1 MKRKSLIILL
11 TVIIIA
17 GCLTGLVA
25 CNNDDSGDVNEIV
38 LNGTYYLLNDGQ
50 IDLQSYI
57 IFDSITK
64 TWVDDEGMGGLYDVW
79 QDGNISMMS
88 DDYGAVNGKIDG
100 DIITLVIFGESV
112 QYRKEDIEPQTT
124 PKLQYDLSEDKS
136 YYIVVG
142 IGSESGDVVIPE
154 LYKNKPVKEIGES
167 AFVNDNTV
175 TSIKIPSSINT
186 IGAKAFYKCKA
197 LNSVD
202 IDFGVSSIGE
212 GAFAE
217 CASLSRI
224 SIPAS
229 VIKIEPATFA
239 YCLNLQSIVIPVSVT
254 NLGMATF
261 FGCKDIKV
269 YFETQHRLDNW
280 YPNWDLVSANV
291 NTGRI
296 TRLKEVE
303 WGYENIKTDP
313 NYDYV
318 IHSDKI
324 YFTKYK
330 GTDKEVT
337 VPTEIDNKEVV
348 SIGDVFTDTDI
359 TKIEIPES
367 VTNIYD
373 YAFYSCSKLTN
384 FNFPSQLK
392 RIGCSAFE
400 NCDGL
405 TSISIPESVVEIDY
419 YAFSSCVNLSTAKL
433 PMSLSSISSG
443 LFSGCENLLSV
454 NIPEGIK
461 EVGYSAFSNCKKLS
475 QIVLPDSV
483 KYVGHNAFLGCKFIK
498 EYGNGEYI
506 ASASNPYFALVYV
519 DKKTT
524 SCTIHKDTK
533 LIAEECFYEC
543 VNMTSVVIPK
553 GVDYIGQLAFSG
565 CDCMTIYCEID
576 GKPDGW
582 DENWDSYEVEN
593 FDIDNSGVLG
603 TDTELERY
611 KQQAPIVWNCNNNEC
626 ADDSNI
632 YIIADDG
639 VRYALHQVPAN
650 LENNNPWGDVA
661 RQSRALSGEVT
672 VQNEIVYKGIKYTI
686 NLTAGPFED
695 CNALESVIISEN
707 FTILESQAFANCSN
721 LREVKLPESL
731 NYIGYKAFSNC
742 SSLESIV
749 IPQNVSSIREN
760 AFLNCVSLA
769 SIEIKNNDEYDLYIY
784 DNSFEGC
791 DNIANAIIP
800 ITVLRRIPRDNL
812 KNVKITSGNYIDFE
826 LFKNHNS
833 LERVELS
840 ESITSVGSY
849 AFYNCKNLKSIK
861 LPNSLSDV
869 GDYAFTGCN
878 NLLFNEYDNGLYI
891 GNEENP
897 YMILIKAKNNNIT
910 SCVVNENT
918 IFMLSAAFWDCRK
931 IASITVPF
939 VGSNKYGNHSRFD
952 YIFAQDI
959 YSTRYTVPV
968 PTSLKEVIITGG
980 DRIGDSAFSGCSSL
994 TRVLIPTGVTSIDQW
1009 AFSNCSSISSIEI
1022 PNSVTSVGWGAFSG
1036 CSSLQF
1042 NCYDNVKYLGNE
1054 ENPYYLLMELDNK
1067 ETTNFVINTDTKLIY
1082 PYIFNSCVNLQFNEY
1097 NNALYLGDEKNPY
1110 KVLIKAKS
1118 NTITECIVNE
1128 DTEIINYSAFS
1139 DCSRLRSITLPFIG
1153 ASFEDNSRFYY
1164 IFGMDSNNI
1173 PKSLKEVIITGED
1186 SIDKMAF
1193 SGCSS
1198 LTSISIPNNVTSIG
1212 DYAFSGCSS
1221 LTSILIP
1228 NNVTSIGDYA
1238 FSGCS
1243 SLTSLEIPSRVTSIG
1258 NYVFEGCSSLTSI
1271 DIPNGVTSIGN
1282 YAFSYCG
1289 LTSVDIPS
1297 SVISIGRGAFSNCSS
1312 LASITL
1318 PFLGATKS
1326 GVDNTHFGYIFGARY
1341 NTGNFESMPANLKS
1355 VTLTG
1360 GDYIDDYAFFNCSNL
1375 TSIEIPSSVTSI
1387 GNYTFSSCG
1396 SLTSINIP
1404 SGVTSIGK
1412 SAFSGCSS
1420 LTSILIPNNITSIGD
1435 SAFSGCS
1442 SLTSLE
1448 IPSRVTSIGDYA
1460 FNECINLTKVEIP
1473 SSVIDIGF
1481 CAFWNCSNLTSIYI
1495 PSSVAH
1501 IGDSAFRNCDAITI
1515 YFEIESMPS
1524 GWKYGWNCDERPVVW
1539 GYKK

>member
-800 ITVLRRIPRDNL
+800 ITALRRIPRDNL

-878 NLLFNEYDNGLYI
+878 SLLFNEYDNGLYI

-918 IFMLSAAFWDCRK
+918 FFMLSAAFWDCRK

-994 TRVLIPTGVTSIDQW
+994 TSIEIPSGVTSIGNE
-1009 AFSNCSSISSIEI
+1009 AFSNCSSLT
-1022 PNSVTSVGWGAFSG
+1022 SVTFG
-1036 CSSLQF
+1036 
-1042 NCYDNVKYLGNE
+1042 
-1054 ENPYYLLMELDNK
+1054 
-1067 ETTNFVINTDTKLIY
+1067 
-1082 PYIFNSCVNLQFNEY
+1082 
-1097 NNALYLGDEKNPY
+1097 
-1110 KVLIKAKS
+1110 
-1118 NTITECIVNE
+1118 
-1128 DTEIINYSAFS
+1128 
-1139 DCSRLRSITLPFIG
+1139 
-1153 ASFEDNSRFYY
+1153 DNSQ
-1164 IFGMDSNNI
+1164 
-1173 PKSLKEVIITGED
+1173 LT
-1186 SIDKMAF
+1186 SIGSYAF
-1193 SGCSS
+1193 LGCSS
-1198 LTSISIPNNVTSIG
+1198 LTSIEMPSSVTSIGYGAFSNCSSLTSIDIPSGVTSIG
-1212 DYAFSGCSS
+1212 DSVFTYCSSLTSIEIPSGVTSIGNSAFLGCSS
-1221 LTSILIP
+1221 LTSIEIP
-1228 NNVTSIGDYA
+1228 SGVTSIGNSA
-1238 FSGCS
+1238 FYLCS
-1243 SLTSLEIPSRVTSIG
+1243 SLTSVVIPNGITSIG
-1258 NYVFEGCSSLTSI
+1258 ESAFYSCSSLTSI
-1271 DIPNGVTSIGN
+1271 DIPNGITSIGER
-1282 YAFSYCG
+1282 AFY
-1289 LTSVDIPS
+1289 
-1297 SVISIGRGAFSNCSS
+1297 NCSS
-1312 LASITL
+1312 LTSVVIPNGITSIGERAFYLCSSLTSIEI
-1318 PFLGATKS
+1318 PNSVKS
-1326 GVDNTHFGYIFGARY
+1326 I
-1341 NTGNFESMPANLKS
+1341 
-1355 VTLTG
+1355 
-1360 GDYIDDYAFFNCSNL
+1360 GDSAFSGCRSL

-1387 GNYTFSSCG
+1387 GDSAFYGCS
-1396 SLTSINIP
+1396 SLTSIEIPSSVTSIGKMAFYDCYALVSISVDSNNLRYESSGDCLIDKQTNILILGCKNSIIPNNITNIDIYAFSSNTGGNQFQFNEYGNGLYLGSQENPYIMLYKVKNDNITSIEIPSSVTSIGSSAFLGCSSLTSIEMPSGVTSIGNSAFWGCSSLTSIEIP
-1404 SGVTSIGK
+1404 SGVTSIG
-1412 SAFSGCSS
+1412 SAAFYNCSSLTSIEIPSSVTSIGERAFYNCSSLTSVEIPSSVTSIGDRAFYGCSS
-1420 LTSILIPNNITSIGD
+1420 LTSIV
-1435 SAFSGCS
+1435 
-1442 SLTSLE
+1442 
-1448 IPSRVTSIGDYA
+1448 IPSSVTSIGNDA
-1460 FNECINLTKVEIP
+1460 FEGCGSL
-1473 SSVIDIGF
+1473 
-1481 CAFWNCSNLTSIYI
+1481 
-1495 PSSVAH
+1495 
-1501 IGDSAFRNCDAITI
+1501 TI
-1515 YFEIESMPS
+1515 YCEAKSKPS
-1524 GWKYGWNCDERPVVW
+1524 EWNSYWNDDNRPVVW